1 MPDGNSTNVSS
12 ESSID
17 KSGAKTIVAA
27 AFWSFLLDQ
36 YGSAAFIFITPF
48 IAPHFFPSGNIF
60 VSILVVYSA
69 YASQLMVKPIGAALW
84 GVKADRIGRKK
95 ILVYS
100 TLGISLL
107 FAAIGALPT
116 YKQVG
121 ILAPI
126 LLELDSVGQG
136 LITGALT
143 ASTHSMGFE
152 HVREKYRGLLGGIVG
167 SAAHAAVI
175 IGSVFFTFLAL
186 AVGAPAIS
194 STWWRFYFGVGI
206 IGVILPIMIHFK
218 VKESALFV
226 EVKEKGLAVAQPI
239 RYLFA
244 KKNNLRKRFFQA
256 FVAASLW
263 GVFIAGYGPL
273 IPTYVF
279 TTTQIPRGNIGEIV
293 LAVQA
298 GSLCMTLIGGTIS
311 QKLGRRNTMIL
322 GSLLI
327 FVYAYAF
334 YSLAQV
340 GSNMFQGLGWAAL
353 IGVLQGVGGG
363 SFIVFMAERFPTQ
376 IRGTGMS
383 MSNSLGQT
391 VVGIFAVLVTA
402 TVALGVKFPT
412 VVIWAAIVLGII
424 TLVFS
429 VLAPESKGTI
439 AKEEQQIV
447 GKVDDRFSR

>member
-1 MPDGNSTNVSS
+1 MPNGNSDKIVS
-12 ESSID
+12 ESTID
-17 KSGAKTIVAA
+17 KSGSKTIVAA

-48 IAPHFFPSGNIF
+48 IAPQFYPSGNFF
-60 VSILVVYSA
+60 VSILVVYAA
-69 YASQLMVKPIGAALW
+69 YGSQLIVKPIGAALW
-84 GVKADRIGRKK
+84 GVKADRIGRKR

-107 FAAIGALPT
+107 FAAIGAFPT

-121 ILAPI
+121 IVAPL
-126 LLELDSVGQG
+126 LLELDSIGQG

-167 SAAHAAVI
+167 SAAHASAI

-186 AVGAPAIS
+186 AVGAPAIAA
-194 STWWRFYFGVGI
+194 TWWRFYFGVGI

-226 EVKEKGLAVAQPI
+226 EVKEKGLAVTHPI

-244 KKNNLRKRFFQA
+244 KANNLRKNFFQA
-256 FVAASLW
+256 FAAASLW

-279 TTTQIPRGNIGEIV
+279 TTTKIPHGDIGEIV

-298 GSLCMTLIGGTIS
+298 GSMCMTLVGGTIS

-322 GSLLI
+322 GSFLV

-334 YSLAQV
+334 FSLGQV
-340 GSNMFQGLGWAAL
+340 GSNLFSALGWAAL

-376 IRGTGMS
+376 VRGTGMS
-383 MSNSLGQT
+383 IS
-391 VVGIFAVLVTA
+391 
-402 TVALGVKFPT
+402 
-412 VVIWAAIVLGII
+412 
-424 TLVFS
+424 
-429 VLAPESKGTI
+429 
-439 AKEEQQIV
+439 
-447 GKVDDRFSR
+447 